1 MIQER
6 SFGRGSP
13 RLNYAEGA
21 PSGPPLV
28 LLHGAG
34 GHWQNPL
41 PLLEPLAASWHVYAL
56 DLRGHGGSFHQS
68 GGCRL
73 DDFVADIAAFLDA
86 VVGEAAVL
94 LGYSLGGY
102 IALCIAAQSP
112 WRARTLVIADTPLYG
127 ELHPQANPSRR
138 GNMTAR
144 DVQRASAQLRDV
156 THVRLKGPEPQP
168 ASRERRS
175 SPGRPDDLSPSTG
188 HVCQA
193 APLPGRASRQRRTC
207 SATHCASSRGK
218 AGAGTGP
225 L

>member
-73 DDFVADIAAFLDA
+73 DDFVADIVAFLDA

-144 DVQRASAQLRDV
+144 DVQRASAQLRGV
-156 THVRLKGPEPQP
+156 THVRLDG
-168 ASRERRS
+168 
-175 SPGRPDDLSPSTG
+175 LSHSL
-188 HVCQA
+188 HQENA
-193 APLPGRASRQRRTC
+193 AAVLAALTNYLLLHRT
-207 SATHCASSRGK
+207 
-218 AGAGTGP
+218 
-225 L
+225 